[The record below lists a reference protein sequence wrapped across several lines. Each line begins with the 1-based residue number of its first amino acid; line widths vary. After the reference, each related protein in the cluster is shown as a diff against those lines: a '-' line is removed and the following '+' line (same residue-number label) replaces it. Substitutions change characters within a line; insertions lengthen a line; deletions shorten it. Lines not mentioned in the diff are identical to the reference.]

1 MKYNLTLLF
10 LLMFSLT
17 LFSQSDST
25 KIAFVAYW
33 SVGDSYDYK
42 ITKVRKVWQKEIL
55 TKQDSTQYIANF
67 KVIDSTENDYTIQWT
82 FKNEVVRDIQNQLEW
97 VTEDREMIN
106 SILSKSDITEV
117 LYKTTEFGEFVE
129 ILNWQ
134 ELSETLAQ
142 LLDEIMKVYQKRIPD
157 KIDEFQ
163 NAMTPFL
170 DVFSSKEGIEELIL
184 PELRYFHF
192 PLGYEFDITEIIEYD
207 QEIPDLFGGHAVKG
221 KGVMS
226 FKVDYDFGLCT
237 IQEEVVID
245 ENDAKNVIWNFLN
258 QVNAEE
264 EVKQEI
270 ENTVLDVRDFN
281 YYEYYFDY
289 GLPHVIYGGRNFLV
303 SIDDV
308 DFQETEELY
317 IELIYEDDE

>member
-1 MKYNLTLLF
+1 
-10 LLMFSLT
+10 MF
-17 LFSQSDST
+17 
-25 KIAFVAYW
+25 
-33 SVGDSYDYK
+33 
-42 ITKVRKVWQKEIL
+42 
-55 TKQDSTQYIANF
+55 
-67 KVIDSTENDYTIQWT
+67 
-82 FKNEVVRDIQNQLEW
+82 
-97 VTEDREMIN
+97 
-106 SILSKSDITEV
+106 
-117 LYKTTEFGEFVE
+117 
-129 ILNWQ
+129 
-134 ELSETLAQ
+134 
-142 LLDEIMKVYQKRIPD
+142 
-157 KIDEFQ
+157 
-163 NAMTPFL
+163 
-170 DVFSSKEGIEELIL
+170 
-184 PELRYFHF
+184 
-192 PLGYEFDITEIIEYD
+192 
-207 QEIPDLFGGHAVKG
+207 
-221 KGVMS
+221 